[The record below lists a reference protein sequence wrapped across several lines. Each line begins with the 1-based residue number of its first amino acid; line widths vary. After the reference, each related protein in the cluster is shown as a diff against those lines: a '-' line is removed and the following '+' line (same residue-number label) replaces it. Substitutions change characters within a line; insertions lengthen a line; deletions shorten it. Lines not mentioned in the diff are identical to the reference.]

1 MAQAA
6 KTMPLADG
14 RLQRSERSREA
25 IVQAVLELVGE
36 GDLRPTAERVAER
49 AGVGIRTVFRHFSDM
64 DTLFSQLHERLEGEL
79 IPLLEQP
86 QPGSLS
92 ERVSGVVQNRATL
105 FERLAPFKRSAN
117 LLRWRSEFL
126 QDRHSEMVKRLRE
139 HLLEWLPELRSK
151 SSDQVEA
158 CEMISSFE
166 AWDRLRVDQKLSYAK
181 AASVTEVALLG
192 LLPK

>member
-25 IVQAVLELVGE
+25 IVQAVLELVGD
-36 GDLRPTAERVAER
+36 GDLRPTAERVADR

-79 IPLLEQP
+79 IPILEKP

-92 ERVSGVVQNRATL
+92 ERVSGVVRNRAVL

-117 LLRWRSEFL
+117 LLRWRSDFL

-139 HLLEWLPELRSK
+139 HLLEWLPELRAK
-151 SSDQVEA
+151 SSDRIEA

-166 AWDRLRVDQKLSYAK
+166 AWDRLRVDQKLGYTK
-181 AASVTEVALLG
+181 AISVTESALLA